1 MCTGKKLVR
10 DFYDEFVVAE
20 VGADGGLGNHS
31 HGRNSRNVLAGVNL
45 VKNSFYM
52 SDIFIT
58 RFPLILLT
66 IHPYIHPSIHPFP
79 WPNIQIR
86 VVGELEDVPDT
97 TGWWGGY
104 SLDIHELISMFL
116 DCWKEPTQAHGK
128 HRNFSPNRCSFYS
141 AFDLIDVSWWRKK

>member
-1 MCTGKKLVR
+1 MR

-66 IHPYIHPSIHPFP
+66 IHPYIHPSIHFLD
-79 WPNIQIR
+79 QISKLGLLGSWR
-86 VVGELEDVPDT
+86 TCQILQGD
-97 TGWWGGY
+97 GGGKVWT
-104 SLDIHELISMFL
+104 LISMFL

-128 HRNFSPNRCSFYS
+128 HRNFSLNHCSFYS
-141 AFDLIDVSWWRKK
+141 AFDLIDVSW